1 MNDRDKI
8 LYLTGLF
15 DGEGNVD
22 ISKRRHVYFRK
33 KDSKLCES
41 VCTALRLRISNTNK
55 DALDYIQK
63 YFGGHIYPMKK
74 YQPHHKDTWVWQIAG
89 KNATEISK
97 LMYPF
102 SIIKKEKLKTAKEFY
117 DSVP

>member
-1 MNDRDKI
+1 MTNSDKI
-8 LYLTGLF
+8 IYLTGFF

-55 DALDYIQK
+55 EVLDYLQK
-63 YFGGHIYPMKK
+63 YFGGKIYTHKI
-74 YQPHHKDTWVWQIAG
+74 YQAHHKPAWVWQITG
-89 KNATEISK
+89 RNATNLSR

-102 SIIKKEKLKTAKEFY
+102 SIIKKEELKIAKEFY
-117 DSVP
+117 DNSI

>member
-1 MNDRDKI
+1 MIKRDI
-8 LYLTGLF
+8 IIYLTGFF
-15 DGEGNVD
+15 DGEG
-22 ISKRRHVYFRK
+22 HVSLLK
-33 KDSKLCES
+33 KNHHKYIKKTNKMKIYTYTELS
-41 VCTALRLRISNTNK
+41 LRLSNTDKNV
-55 DALDYIQK
+55 LNYIQK
-63 YFGGHIYPMKK
+63 YFGGYIYPMKK

-117 DSVP
+117 DSVS

>member
-15 DGEGNVD
+15 DGEG
-22 ISKRRHVYFRK
+22 HVSLLK
-33 KDSKLCES
+33 KNHHKYLKKTNKMKTYTYTELS
-41 VCTALRLRISNTNK
+41 LRLSNTNK
-55 DALDYIQK
+55 NVLNYIQK
-63 YFGGHIYPMKK
+63 YFGGHIYVMKK
-74 YQPHHKDTWVWQIAG
+74 YAPHHKTAWEWHING